1 MSADVT
7 VTLTGP
13 QVEVLH
19 AVLSM
24 IEADLDW
31 VDMIGGRQQMDTLYR
46 AHNRILLARKASR

>member
-24 IEADLDW
+24 IEADLD
-31 VDMIGGRQQMDTLYR
+31 MIGGRQQMDTLYR